1 MSAAVD
7 LRRMPFVR
15 TANEFAEWLASA
27 PPLDFC
33 IYHRGQLAADGEYDN
48 ELTTLSIAVARR
60 HHAGTIDL
68 FQKRVGA
75 TPAGETVG
83 TIAYLAQKRRARA

>member
-1 MSAAVD
+1 MSTVID

-15 TANEFAEWLASA
+15 TANELADWFASA
-27 PPLDFC
+27 RPLDFC

-60 HHAGTIDL
+60 HCAGTIDL
-68 FQKRVGA
+68 FQKRVGT
-75 TPAGETVG
+75 TPSGEDIG
-83 TIAYLAQKRRARA
+83 TIAYLAQKRRART